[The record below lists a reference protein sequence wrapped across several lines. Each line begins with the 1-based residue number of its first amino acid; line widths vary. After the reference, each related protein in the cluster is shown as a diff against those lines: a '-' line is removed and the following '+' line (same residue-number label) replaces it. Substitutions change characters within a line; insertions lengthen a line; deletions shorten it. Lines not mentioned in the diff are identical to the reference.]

1 MASISF
7 SFRHYALWLILLL
20 SVTYVVFGLL
30 AYHQY
35 ETAKQAIQDSEQ
47 QIAASELEATIH
59 HTMAILQE
67 EAERLTQWDELYQQL
82 HSPTHFPYWY
92 THRIRGN
99 AELHTYF
106 EDLMVYDAE
115 GRALA
120 VSEDSRLP
128 RSVGEEGV
136 LDRYL
141 PDGKDARVILV
152 RPLRRT
158 GATKVEGYLA
168 LSTRLLPNI
177 RQRHLFNKIA
187 PQSLYFV
194 LQEPTTR
201 VADLVAAARFDLR
214 QTFAMQVMDELLLRL
229 ILLLGVLV
237 LLPTMALMYFF
248 MHMVGRNVQHVLE
261 VVAALRTGDGTH
273 LSASEE
279 GVLKI
284 RELEMAEQSLLDYH
298 RELSQMNDALDE
310 KNRELWNL
318 AHLDALTGAQNR
330 RAFEHFWNT
339 LQSLA
344 ERDQRSMRL
353 MLCDVNH
360 FKAINDTY
368 GHDVGDA
375 VLQAI
380 VRCLQRALR
389 RGEQLFRLGGDE
401 FVCVLLD
408 CDDRQAMAVAARCA
422 REVSRYPF
430 REELGIKE
438 PVRLSIGI
446 SPATEDP
453 NTPLNVL
460 LRQADVAMY
469 HSKRPSTGAITIYRE
484 SLDSEAG
491 AVFSSSANEAVYRAI
506 EKGEGLCLYY
516 QPVRNLDDE
525 CISYYEALLR
535 IHHGDEVLMPADIL
549 PVVESRR
556 LERELDQAVM
566 NELLQALYMG
576 VIPAGTGVS
585 INLSASSISGS
596 GIVSALEPFRPFLS
610 DIRIVIE
617 VTETALI
624 TRMEEASSNLL
635 HLRNQGFLVALDD
648 FGSGYSSLR
657 YLTTMPVDIVKF
669 DVSLIR
675 ALDQEAQFRLVSRLV
690 DFIGDTGQ
698 RTVAEGVEDEQTLRR
713 VRAAGFACM
722 QGFLAGRPQ
731 PLRPHRVSEK
741 SESADV
747 PRGAA

>member
-1 MASISF
+1 M
-7 SFRHYALWLILLL
+7 LLGA
-20 SVTYVVFGLL
+20 TYVLFGLV

-35 ETAKQAIQDSEQ
+35 ETAKQTIQDSEQ
-47 QIAASELEATIH
+47 QVAASELEAAIHCTI
-59 HTMAILQE
+59 AILQE
-67 EAERLTQWDELYQQL
+67 EAERFIQWDELYQQL
-82 HSPTHFPYWY
+82 YSPTYFSYWY
-92 THRIRGN
+92 AHRIRSN
-99 AELHTYF
+99 PEKQAYF

-115 GRALA
+115 GNALA
-120 VSEDSRLP
+120 VFEGNSLP
-128 RSVGEEGV
+128 RSMETSGAQ
-136 LDRYL
+136 DRYL
-141 PDGKDARVILV
+141 PAGKDVRVILM
-152 RPLRRT
+152 RPLRRA

-168 LSTRLLPNI
+168 LSARLLPNI
-177 RQRHLFNKIA
+177 RRRHLFNRIA
-187 PQSLYFV
+187 SQTLYFV

-214 QTFAMQVMDELLLRL
+214 QTLTMQAMDELVLRL

-237 LLPTMALMYFF
+237 LLPTMILMYFF
-248 MHMVGRNVQHVLE
+248 MHVVGRNVQHVPE
-261 VVAALRTGDGTH
+261 VVAALRKGESPH
-273 LSASEE
+273 LSVLE
-279 GVLKI
+279 GSVLKI
-284 RELEMAEQSLLDYH
+284 RELEMVEQSLLDYH
-298 RELSQMNDALDE
+298 RELSQVNDALDE

-446 SPATEDP
+446 SPATDDP
-453 NTPLNVL
+453 TTPLNVL

-469 HSKRPSTGAITIYRE
+469 HSKRPSTGAVTIYRE
-484 SLDSEAG
+484 SLDSETG
-491 AVFSSSANEAVYRAI
+491 PVFSSSANEAVYRAI

-516 QPVRNLDDE
+516 QPVRSLDDE
-525 CISYYEALLR
+525 HISYYEALLR
-535 IHHGDEVLMPADIL
+535 IQHGDEVLMPADIL

-566 NELLQALYMG
+566 DELLRALYSG
-576 VIPAGTGVS
+576 VIPAGTGVP
-585 INLSASSISGS
+585 INLSALSISGS

-624 TRMEEASSNLL
+624 TSMEEASSNLM

-669 DVSLIR
+669 DISLIR
-675 ALDQEAQFRLVSRLV
+675 ALGQEAQFRLVSHLV
-690 DFIGDTGQ
+690 DFISDTGQ
-698 RTVAEGVEDEQTLRR
+698 RTVAEGVEDEQVLQQ

-722 QGFLAGRPQ
+722 QGFLVGRPQ
-731 PLRPHRVSEK
+731 PLRPRGVSEK
-741 SESADV
+741 SASADV
-747 PRGAA
+747 PPDAT